1 MKSFRILAILYPI
14 SGFCL
19 ESTNAQ
25 VSHKMSY
32 NLLNESTAKS
42 LGNWDT
48 SFDQNNGVY
57 LFRMTCLTSPR
68 KYIIGIPN
76 SIFLSTNRN
85 YSDLISIPILFNDKD
100 VRLTTKSTSM
110 AGSGNSV
117 TFNGKWE
124 SLTGKSIIDTSRVY
138 YSPLKRTNNPTF
150 SDNHFYRATANIF
163 NFVMNT
169 KYPSLNA
176 PK

>member
-1 MKSFRILAILYPI
+1 M

-19 ESTNAQ
+19 ESINAQ
-25 VSHKMSY
+25 VHHKMSY
-32 NLLNESTAKS
+32 NLLSESTTKS

-48 SFDQNNGVY
+48 SFSQKNGLY
-57 LFRMTCLTSPR
+57 LFRMTSLTSPW
-68 KYIIGIPN
+68 KDIKEIPN

-85 YSDLISIPILFNDKD
+85 YNDLINIPILFNDNGI
-100 VRLTTKSTSM
+100 RLTGKSASM
-110 AGSGNSV
+110 AASGNSV

-124 SLTGKSIIDTSRVY
+124 SLTGKPIIDTSRVY

-150 SDNHFYRATANIF
+150 SDNHFYRATANVF

-169 KYPSLNA
+169 KYPSLNTH
-176 PK
+176 K

>member
-1 MKSFRILAILYPI
+1 MKSFRILAILYLM

-19 ESTNAQ
+19 ESINAQ
-25 VSHKMSY
+25 VHHKMSY
-32 NLLNESTAKS
+32 NLLRESTTKS
-42 LGNWDT
+42 LGNWET
-48 SFDQNNGVY
+48 SFSQKNGLY
-57 LFRMTCLTSPR
+57 LFRMTRLTSPW
-68 KYIIGIPN
+68 KDITEIPN

-85 YSDLISIPILFNDKD
+85 YNDLINSPILFNDKG
-100 VRLTTKSTSM
+100 VRLTSKSTTM

-124 SLTGKSIIDTSRVY
+124 SLTGKPIIDTSRVY

>member
-1 MKSFRILAILYPI
+1 
-14 SGFCL
+14 
-19 ESTNAQ
+19 
-25 VSHKMSY
+25 
-32 NLLNESTAKS
+32 
-42 LGNWDT
+42 
-48 SFDQNNGVY
+48 
-57 LFRMTCLTSPR
+57 LTSPW
-68 KYIIGIPN
+68 KDITEIPN

-85 YSDLISIPILFNDKD
+85 YNDLINSPILFNDKG
-100 VRLTTKSTSM
+100 VRLTSKSTTM

-124 SLTGKSIIDTSRVY
+124 SLTGKPIIDTSRVY

-150 SDNHFYRATANIF
+150 SDNHFYRTTANIF